1 MPRISIL
8 AVACVVLAA
17 CGNPKDAEGWAKRA
31 ASRSR
36 LDEKLAA
43 LSEVRRAPG
52 DHRAAV
58 PYLVEILKDA
68 DAHPKAK
75 AEAAVALGEIGDP
88 AAVKP
93 LIEAAKPAATD
104 RDTMDTNR
112 HVADA
117 LGALRAKEAVDVLTK
132 LLEQSRDGYTQVAA
146 VDALGRIG
154 DPAAVD
160 ALVKVATGDKVEPF
174 TARKALLALGRI
186 GDQKATPAVL
196 QMLFEE
202 RPGVSFFP
210 EASFAAV
217 QIGRPMAAPLLD
229 VLEGREVNLGTGRAT
244 LGAWAREHNVL
255 PGALYAKSA
264 QLLGDV
270 GGAEAVPALVRK
282 LGYQDADSRVATF
295 VRVFAAESLGRMRA
309 RDAVRPLADLV
320 VKERD
325 PDVRDR
331 YCDALAR
338 IGDAAALPPLRAA
351 AQSAG
356 EWRLRQG
363 PLAALSRIGAEDERG
378 VVAAARSKECGA
390 TCPAPVAAAFD
401 GMVARLDAAKTCAG
415 AVGCWAGKLA
425 DPSAAVRD
433 RAALEVGRAG
443 GAAQASALGDAI
455 ARPVSGDADVTARYH
470 AVLALGWIATREKLG
485 PAGEPIAQKLEA
497 MIAADRGRTLTVGVN
512 EDALRLATKLRRAA
526 AP

>member
-1 MPRISIL
+1 MSRIPIL
-8 AVACVVLAA
+8 AAACLALAA

-52 DHRAAV
+52 DRKAAV
-58 PYLVEILKDA
+58 PYLVEILKDG

-88 AAVKP
+88 TAVKP
-93 LIEAAKPAATD
+93 LVDAAKPDARD
-104 RDTMDTNR
+104 RDTMDANR
-112 HVADA
+112 HFADA
-117 LGALRAKEAVDVLTK
+117 LGALRAKEAVPVLEK
-132 LLEQSRDGYTQVAA
+132 LLEQSPDGFTQVAA
-146 VDALGRIG
+146 IDALGRIG

-160 ALVKVATGDKVEPF
+160 ALVKVATGEKVEPF

-186 GDQKATPAVL
+186 GDRKATPAVL

-217 QIGRPMAAPLLD
+217 QIGRPMEAPLLD
-229 VLEGREVNLGTGRAT
+229 VLEGRDARLGE
-244 LGAWAREHNVL
+244 WAKQHGVL

-270 GGAEAVPALVRK
+270 GGAEAVPALVKK
-282 LGYQDADSRVATF
+282 LGYQDPDARVAMF

-309 RDAVRPLADLV
+309 REAVRPLADLV

-338 IGDAAALPPLRAA
+338 IGDGAALPPLRTA
-351 AQSAG
+351 AQAAG
-356 EWRLRQG
+356 DWRLRQG
-363 PLAALSRIGAEDERG
+363 PLTALSRIGGEEERSVIASAKG
-378 VVAAARSKECGA
+378 KECGA
-390 TCPAPVAAAFD
+390 SCPPQLAAALD
-401 GMVARLDAAKTCAG
+401 GMVARLDAAKACSG
-415 AVGCWAGKLA
+415 AVGCWAGKLG

-443 GAAQASALGDAI
+443 GAAQATALGEAI
-455 ARPVSGDADVTARYH
+455 ARPVNGDPDLTARYH
-470 AVLALGWIATREKLG
+470 AVLALGWIAGRERLG
-485 PAGEPIAQKLEA
+485 AAGAPIAQKIDDV
-497 MIAADRGRTLTVGVN
+497 IAADRGRTLTVGVN
-512 EDALRLATKLRRAA
+512 EDALRLATKLRRSAG
-526 AP
+526 P

>member
-1 MPRISIL
+1 MSRLPLL
-8 AVACVVLAA
+8 AAACLALAA
-17 CGNPKDAEGWAKRA
+17 CGNPKDPEGWAKRA

-43 LSEVRRAPG
+43 LAEVRKAPG
-52 DHRAAV
+52 DRKAAV

-68 DAHPKAK
+68 DSHPKAK

-93 LIEAAKPAATD
+93 LMDAVQPEAKD
-104 RDTMDTNR
+104 RDAMDANR
-112 HVADA
+112 HYADA
-117 LGALRAKEAVDVLTK
+117 LGALRAREAVPVLTK
-132 LLEQSRDGYTQVAA
+132 LLDRTTDGYTQVAA

-160 ALVKVATGDKVEPF
+160 ALVGLATGERVEPF

-186 GDQKATPAVL
+186 GDKKASPAIL
-196 QMLFEE
+196 KMLFEE

-210 EASFAAV
+210 EAAFAAV

-229 VLEGREVNLGTGRAT
+229 VLEGRDAA
-244 LGAWAREHNVL
+244 LGAWAREHGVV

-270 GGAEAVPALVRK
+270 GGSEAVPALVKK
-282 LGYQDADSRVATF
+282 LGYQDPDPRLATF
-295 VRVFAAESLGRMRA
+295 VHVFAAESLGRMRA
-309 RDAVRPLADLV
+309 REAVRPLADLV
-320 VKERD
+320 AKERD

-338 IGDAAALPPLRAA
+338 IGDAAALPALRAA
-351 AQSAG
+351 AAQGG
-356 EWRLRQG
+356 EWSLRQG
-363 PLAALSRIGAEDERG
+363 PLTALSRLGGEAERP
-378 VVAAARSKECGA
+378 VVASAKAKDCGEP
-390 TCPAPVAAAFD
+390 CPPAVASAFA
-401 GMVARLDAAKTCAG
+401 GMMARLDAAKACSG
-415 AVGCWAGKLA
+415 AVACWAGKLA

-443 GAAQASALGDAI
+443 GAAQAQALGEAV
-455 ARPVSGDADVTARYH
+455 ARPVSTDQDLAARYH
-470 AVLALGWIATREKLG
+470 AVLALGWISSREKLG
-485 PAGEPIAQKLEA
+485 AAAEPIAQKIDGL
-497 MIAADRGRTLTVGVN
+497 IAQDRGRTLTAGVN
-512 EDALRLATKLRRAA
+512 EDALRLATKLRRAS